1 MKAKDNASM
10 CHDMKKDTCMS
21 YISTYLQHQRRLL
34 EESVTRFLT
43 EGKHW
48 PQDYLRTSFDKLKSR
63 FPGIPDED
71 IKKAIVKVQKDIES
85 IPAAHEG
92 TWIQWHPKW
101 WSILDFIALKAGGEL
116 QTFDE
121 VKDLV
126 NSSMPKIIEGLPVLD
141 ASSDPNCSPAVIKAK
156 TFEDFLNVIDKA
168 VAASREVNAG

>member
-1 MKAKDNASM
+1 MN
-10 CHDMKKDTCMS
+10 

-34 EESVTRFLT
+34 EESVLQFLT

-48 PQDYLRTSFDKLKSR
+48 PQDYLRTASDKLKSR

-101 WSILDFIALKAGGEL
+101 WSILDFIALKAGEEL

-126 NSSMPKIIEGLPVLD
+126 NSSMPKIIKGLPILD
-141 ASSDPNCSPAVIKAK
+141 ASSDPDCSPAVIKTK
-156 TFEDFLNVIDKA
+156 SFEDFLNVIDKV
-168 VAASREVNAG
+168 VAASK

>member
-1 MKAKDNASM
+1 MFNMK
-10 CHDMKKDTCMS
+10 

-34 EESVTRFLT
+34 EESVSQFLT

-48 PQDYLRTSFDKLKSR
+48 PQDYLRTASDKLKSR

-71 IKKAIVKVQKDIES
+71 IRRTVIKVQQAIDS

-101 WSILDFIALKAGGEL
+101 WSILDFIALKAGEEL

-121 VKDLV
+121 VEKLIDSTL
-126 NSSMPKIIEGLPVLD
+126 PKIIKGLPVLA
-141 ASSDPNCSPAVIKAK
+141 ASSDHGCSPAVIKTK
-156 TFEDFLNVIDKA
+156 SFEDFLNVIDRA